1 MDPDAVLALCHA
13 HAEAE
18 AAFDIERVLDT
29 LVIEP
34 RYEFLPLLLAL
45 TGRPVVE
52 RFYRQAYP
60 RLAAQVVGYELLGE
74 WSNESAA
81 LQEYRIG
88 VRGDEGR
95 TVPYRVMSMMPVDE
109 DTGLLTGERLY
120 CDDGF
125 VRALLGPVYD
135 ELSPLNPAD

>member
-1 MDPDAVLALCHA
+1 MEPNAVLALCHA

-34 RYEFLPLLLAL
+34 RYEFFPLLLAL
-45 TGRPVVE
+45 TDRPVVE

-60 RLAAQVVGYELLGE
+60 CLAAQVVGYELLGG

-81 LQEYRIG
+81 IQEGRIEA
-88 VRGDEGR
+88 RGHESR
-95 TVPYRVMSMMPVDE
+95 TVPHRVNVSVG
-109 DTGLLTGERLY
+109 GLAGSLR
-120 CDDGF
+120 F
-125 VRALLGPVYD
+125 
-135 ELSPLNPAD
+135 SPSLPD